1 MDQPKPSPTFKLI
14 FATGNLHKLH
24 EVKFIL
30 QEYPLIIEQRP
41 LKGIEIQSD
50 ELEEVARASVLGAVQ
65 KSGAPTFVEDTGLFV
80 EALKGFPGVFASYAY
95 KTLGTSG
102 LLKLLAGEKNRRAV
116 FKSAVAYCAP
126 HNKPVCFL
134 GEASGRISRRERGVH
149 GFGFDAVFEP
159 DLGGGQTFGE
169 MGLHEKNRW
178 SHRACAVRQ
187 FAAWLLSDGG
197 A

>member
-1 MDQPKPSPTFKLI
+1 VNQTKTSPNFKLI

-30 QEYPLIIEQRP
+30 NEYPLIIEQRP

-50 ELEEVARASVLGAVQ
+50 DLDEVAITSVLGAVQ

-80 EALKGFPGVFASYAY
+80 EALKGFPGVFASYTY

-102 LLKLLAGEKNRRAV
+102 LLKLLDGEKNRRAV

-126 HNKPVCFL
+126 HSKPACFL
-134 GEASGRISRRERGVH
+134 GEVSGRISRQERGVH
-149 GFGFDAVFEP
+149 GFGFDAIFEP

-169 MGLHEKNRW
+169 MGIDEKNHL
-178 SHRACAVRQ
+178 SHRAHAVRR
-187 FAAWLLSDGG
+187 FATWLLTNRV